1 MQRKESFL
9 YLRRQGAREL
19 DARFARFNQ
28 RASISEIPVGQ
39 AAVEL
44 QGCGRRH
51 RGCGGGTVKL
61 RTREKP
67 RDAALAAGSRT
78 DFGRAVSC
86 QEAKTATDPSRR
98 GERQSTSKYIV
109 NSEAPQ

>member
-1 MQRKESFL
+1 MHGSPVSTSEPASRKYRSA
-9 YLRRQGAREL
+9 RQPS
-19 DARFARFNQ
+19 NCK
-28 RASISEIPVGQ
+28 V
-39 AAVEL
+39 AAVATVVVE
-44 QGCGRRH
+44 
-51 RGCGGGTVKL
+51 GGTVKL
-61 RTREKP
+61 RNREKP
-67 RDAALAAGSRT
+67 RDAALDAGSRT